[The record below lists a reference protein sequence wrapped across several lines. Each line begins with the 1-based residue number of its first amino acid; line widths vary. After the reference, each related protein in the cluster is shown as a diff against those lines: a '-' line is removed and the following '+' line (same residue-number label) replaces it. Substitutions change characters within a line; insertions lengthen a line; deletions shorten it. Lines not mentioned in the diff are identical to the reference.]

1 MKDGVK
7 KIRIGNRCLTI
18 KTKKIM
24 KKNLFMVA
32 AVALMAMVSC
42 NKEEVNQ
49 SGPEVAPEPSYY
61 VEFTAQIDNEETP
74 APSPAQAQ
82 TQTRTAYDKTNNT
95 TKWIDGDLI
104 SVNGKKFRI
113 KELAADGL
121 SATFINAE
129 ELGEDFGAPFTAI
142 YPYNATEGSAVV
154 PSTQTVTDGTFAD
167 ESVVTVAYSAE
178 NNTLSFKH
186 VTSVVKFQVATEG
199 VSELTFSS
207 SVALAGTISV
217 NANEGGEP
225 TYEATAGSKT
235 ITVKPASGTFSVG
248 ETYYVSV
255 LPTVGEAGTKVDFAI
270 KTEGVTVKSGN
281 VNFKRN
287 IVMDAKTIE
296 VKYVRLSPSSC
307 WLYGGTRF
315 AVNMFNASYNEW
327 HDLKG
332 SGKGYYQCVVP
343 EHLLDATV
351 IFCRMNPNTT
361 ENNWTNR
368 WNQTADLTMPTA
380 ANNCYRINEN
390 SWDSGKWSNISYK
403 TLYLKPNSNWLQ
415 SKPKFA
421 AYFYSG
427 SNNEWVTMMDS
438 DKDGYYECLN
448 TSSYGTVIFVRLD
461 ADESDDSGHEE
472 YNTWDAKWNQT
483 GNLTVPTNSN
493 NLYTINSG
501 SWDAGKWSVK

>member
-1 MKDGVK
+1 M
-7 KIRIGNRCLTI
+7 T
-18 KTKKIM
+18 
-24 KKNLFMVA
+24 
-32 AVALMAMVSC
+32 MVSC
-42 NKEEVNQ
+42 NKDNIDNGGSQ
-49 SGPEVAPEPSYY
+49 EPSYY
-61 VEFTAQIDNEETP
+61 VEFTAEIDRDNAAP
-74 APSPAQAQ
+74 APANA
-82 TQTRTAYDKTNNT
+82 QTRTSYDENNKKTL
-95 TKWIDGDLI
+95 WLEDDLI
-104 SVNGKKFRI
+104 SVNGKRFKI
-113 KELAADGL
+113 AELKNGGL
-121 SATFINAE
+121 TARFVNDE
-129 ELGEDFGAPFTAI
+129 ELGEDFKAPFTAI
-142 YPYNATEGSAVV
+142 YPYNETQGTAVV
-154 PSTQTVTDGTFAD
+154 PAVQTVSEGTFAD
-167 ESVVTVAYSAE
+167 ESVATVAYSATE
-178 NNTLSFKH
+178 KKLSFKH
-186 VTSVVKFQVATEG
+186 VNSVVKFQVATEG
-199 VSELTFSS
+199 INELTFSS
-207 SVALAGTISV
+207 SVDLAGTISV

-235 ITVKPASGTFSVG
+235 ITVRPVSGTFTVG
-248 ETYYVSV
+248 KTYYVSV
-255 LPTVGEAGTKVDFAI
+255 LPTIGDAATKKDFAV
-270 KTEGVTVKSGN
+270 KCEGVTVKSGN
-281 VNFKRN
+281 VHFKRN

-327 HDLKG
+327 YDLKG

-361 ENNWTNR
+361 ENNWTNK

-380 ANNCYRINEN
+380 ADNCYRINEN

-421 AYFYSG
+421 AYFFSG
-427 SNNEWVTMMDS
+427 LNNEWVTMMDS

-461 ADESDDSGHEE
+461 ANESDNDSGHEE
-472 YNTWDAKWNQT
+472 YNTWDARWNQT
-483 GNLTVPTNSN
+483 GDLTVPTNSN